1 MRFADL
7 KSRNPAD
14 EIAKLRR
21 ANSSYNVLPTV
32 KQMTK
37 QDRGVRCSDPAC
49 DKPNKPGDEK
59 CRVCGKALPTEPKS
73 TENSPAKASNSSG
86 KVEIPAAIAKAA
98 EPLVGPAGQQLK
110 KDGSLQVSKSRFQ
123 MDRVDS
129 SAFLKK
135 KDKVALEDQVGDW
148 LKRRDEAEGGSA
160 GVGDAAKKLEAAKL
174 NTSSN
179 KLNTSMNRLGSS
191 SNLNIGSPGKLSIVQ
206 AKMKAMEEKAAAE
219 KAKAEEE
226 KRKKEEEAAAL
237 EARKWVKPKLFIV
250 HEGNIIAKRSV
261 LQVHLKNPLTQVL
274 IDAKD
279 IVWLW
284 CGPKTNP
291 DQEKFARDL
300 AKFYCDVVLK
310 DSNRKAV
317 VQEAKN
323 NMDEFVKLFQ
333 GWEYEDDAPKRQM
346 HFSVALPKVVQ
357 HVQLPGE
364 IPVAGDSVA
373 TATAAAA
380 VASQPTD
387 SASATAAAPVDGAT
401 VADPAAATSDGQLGE
416 IPNSMVAPAPASAPS
431 VTIPPVVAA
440 TTQEVLGMYM
450 CYFPLERLQ
459 DPQSLPPTLN
469 MSSLETY
476 LTDEDFLKTFKM
488 KKDEFAALPAW
499 RKVSMKKK
507 ALLF

>member
-21 ANSSYNVLPTV
+21 ANSSYNVLPTI
-32 KQMTK
+32 KPLAK

-59 CRVCGKALPTEPKS
+59 CRVCGKVLPSEPKS
-73 TENSPAKASNSSG
+73 TESSPAKAAANAPG
-86 KVEIPAAIAKAA
+86 KVEIPASLAQQPAA
-98 EPLVGPAGQQLK
+98 ALGSSQQLK
-110 KDGSLQVSKSRFQ
+110 KEPSLLASRARLTQ
-123 MDRVDS
+123 LDRVDS

-148 LKRRDEAEGGSA
+148 LKRRDEAEGDKGAAASAAGSSSS
-160 GVGDAAKKLEAAKL
+160 DLKKL

-179 KLNTSMNRLGSS
+179 KLNTSMNKLGSS

-237 EARKWVKPKLFIV
+237 EARKWTKPKLFIV

-261 LQVHLKNPLTQVL
+261 LQVHLKNPQTQVL
-274 IDAKD
+274 IDAND
-279 IVWLW
+279 VVWLW

-300 AKFYCDVVLK
+300 CKFYCDVVLK

-323 NMDEFVKLFQ
+323 NMEEFVKLFQ

-346 HFSVALPKVVQ
+346 HFSVALPVIAHAPPAPAVAPVEGGADGGGAPPTPEELVGKSGDLPKV
-357 HVQLPGE
+357 E
-364 IPVAGDSVA
+364 GDAASVD
-373 TATAAAA
+373 AAAA
-380 VASQPTD
+380 VSVAPIPIPIPST
-387 SASATAAAPVDGAT
+387 SAS
-401 VADPAAATSDGQLGE
+401 S
-416 IPNSMVAPAPASAPS
+416 IPS
-431 VTIPPVVAA
+431 VPPRSVLGS
-440 TTQEVLGMYM
+440 TQEVLGMYM

-476 LTDEDFLKTFKM
+476 LTDEDFVKTFKM
-488 KKDEFAALPAW
+488 KKEEFANLPAW
-499 RKVSMKKK
+499 KKVSLKKK